1 MEEIEKGGQRERE
14 RERERELEWASDEF
28 RYVTKEEED
37 EEDRHTIYV
46 PSNNICN
53 FDNIANSF
61 VGMES

>member
-1 MEEIEKGGQRERE
+1 MEEIEGGG
-14 RERERELEWASDEF
+14 ELEWASNEF

-53 FDNIANSF
+53 FDNIPNSF